1 MVDISKL
8 VRPHLASVETY
19 TPVDPPELLAKR
31 AGIPEDQ
38 VIKLNGNENP
48 YGASPKAV
56 AAVANAALHVY
67 PDPAQRSIRAALSG
81 YTGLGVE
88 HIVAG
93 AGSDELIDLLFRLFV
108 ATGDTIIDSEPT
120 FGMYDFGARLAGA
133 NIALV
138 PRDDRFDIDVAGVVS
153 AAREHSAKLVFVAS
167 PNNPTGNLT
176 PEKDVRELLSAGL
189 VVVVDEAY
197 YEFCGVTM
205 AGLVPE
211 FENLVVLRTMSKW
224 AGLAGLRIGYG
235 LMSPALVQHIMDIK
249 SPYNVNAAAEAALL
263 ASLDDAEELLSR
275 VETIVAERDRV
286 MGLLQ
291 GTPGVSPWPSSGNF
305 ILCNL
310 ASGRAEEIYDGLAAR
325 GIFVRRFSTERLR
338 DTFRMTI
345 GSPAEN
351 DAVISAMRSLLAEGS

>member
-8 VRPHLASVETY
+8 VLPHLASVETY

-31 AGIPEDQ
+31 AGISEDQ

-56 AAVANAALHVY
+56 SAIANAAFHIY
-67 PDPAQRSIRAALSG
+67 PDPAQRSIRAALAN

-108 ATGDTIIDSEPT
+108 SVGDTIIDSDPT

-138 PRDDRFDIDVAGVVS
+138 PRDDRFDVDVAGVVS
-153 AAREHSAKLVFVAS
+153 AAREQDAKLVFVAS

-211 FENLVVLRTMSKW
+211 YDNLVVLRTMSKW

-249 SPYNVNAAAEAALL
+249 SPYNVNVAAEAALL
-263 ASLDDAEELLSR
+263 ASLDDAEELQGR
-275 VETIVAERDRV
+275 VGTIVAERDRV
-286 MGLLQ
+286 MEQLEN
-291 GTPGVSPWPSSGNF
+291 TPGVSPWPSSGNF
-305 ILCNL
+305 ILCSFD
-310 ASGRAEEIYDGLAAR
+310 SGRAEEIYDGLAAR
-325 GIFVRRFSTERLR
+325 GIFVRRFSTERLS
-338 DTFRMTI
+338 DTFRITI
-345 GSPAEN
+345 GSPAGN
-351 DAVISAMRSLLAEGS
+351 DAVIATMRSLLAGV

>member
-1 MVDISKL
+1 MVDIDKL
-8 VRPHLASVETY
+8 VRPHLASIETY
-19 TPVDPPELLAKR
+19 TPVDPPELLAKK

-48 YGASPKAV
+48 YGASPKAI
-56 AAVANAALHVY
+56 AAVSKAALHVY
-67 PDPAQRSIRAALSG
+67 PDPAQRSVRAALAG

-108 ATGDTIIDSEPT
+108 STGDTIIDSEPT

-133 NIALV
+133 KIALV
-138 PRDDRFDIDVAGVVS
+138 PRDERFDVDIAGVVS
-153 AAREHSAKLVFVAS
+153 AAREHDAKLVFVAS

-176 PEKDVRELLSAGL
+176 PEEGVRELLAAGL

-211 FENLVVLRTMSKW
+211 HENLVVLRTMSKW

-235 LMSPALVQHIMDIK
+235 LMSPGLVQHIMDIK
-249 SPYNVNAAAEAALL
+249 SPYNVNVAAEAALL
-263 ASLDDAEELLSR
+263 ASLDDTEELLGR

-286 MGLLQ
+286 MAFLVAM
-291 GTPGVSPWPSSGNF
+291 PGVSPWPSSGNF
-305 ILCNL
+305 ILCSFD
-310 ASGRAEEIYDGLAAR
+310 SGRAGEIYDGLAAR
-325 GIFVRRFSTERLR
+325 GIFVRRFSTERLQN
-338 DTFRMTI
+338 TFRITI

-351 DAVISAMRSLLAEGS
+351 DAVIATMRSLLTGG